1 MPRFHRLAGRS
12 SQSGNGM
19 NGTFGPKNFEMSPSP
34 DRPLNDAERDRV
46 DAMLSRFRSSRQ
58 AHAEELV
65 GRWAQ

>member
-1 MPRFHRLAGRS
+1 
-12 SQSGNGM
+12 M